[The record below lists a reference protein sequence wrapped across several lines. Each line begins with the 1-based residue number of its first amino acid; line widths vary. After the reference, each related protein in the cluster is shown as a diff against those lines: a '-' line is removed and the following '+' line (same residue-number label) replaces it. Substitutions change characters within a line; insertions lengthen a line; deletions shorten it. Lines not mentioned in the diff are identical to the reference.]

1 MISGKKLK
9 ELRLIRNLTQKEL
22 AIKSGI
28 SDAAI
33 RNYELGNRS
42 PTKQQLDK
50 IASALNCDPGAITDH
65 NLYTNIDF
73 YQIIFDLETNFT
85 LRPYRDESGMSFL
98 MSNSPEF
105 NDFLKEWTIRK
116 EELKSGEITQDEYF
130 EWKINWPQTCDDCGK
145 REPSKQWRNLYK

>member
-105 NDFLKEWTIRK
+105 NDFLKEWDDMRK
-116 EELKSGEITQDEYF
+116 KHYKNEILEEESRDGKISNQKKSAFI
-130 EWKINWPQTCDDCGK
+130 KK
-145 REPSKQWRNLYK
+145 KK

>member
-85 LRPYRDESGMSFL
+85 FRPYRDESGMSFL

-105 NDFLKEWTIRK
+105 NDFLKEWDDMRK
-116 EELKSGEITQDEYF
+116 KHYNNEVSDEEFRD
-130 EWKINWPQTCDDCGK
+130 WKISYPK
-145 REPSKQWRNLYK
+145 KSSLLKK